1 MQNYCLL
8 LQRSSLERNHSLT
21 AKRMTWEEKSQDK
34 SNPPDFELSRDQEDH
49 LEVTIAPENNDSKRI
64 SIFCSACQQTVYPDH
79 LLYHKKTHKALTLLG
94 FDSPQTKTDNK
105 TLLAQRQQLISK
117 LTKIPKYSETH
128 RQKIDYSFE
137 FLMDNHT
144 PTSYR
149 DPANINNPSTFKKVN
164 NSLIK
169 ALSIC
174 QDKNSTWQ
182 GDMEDRF
189 IVLNNYGNRSDT
201 CFLGLVDGS
210 HGVTAAETVAAELPL
225 LFLDQLAQTDSSYKK
240 SKDEQQI
247 LDSFATVIKAD
258 YREKE
263 KIFSDKPGNGE
274 TNKTNIYEW
283 IHKAYA
289 KSFWRMDR
297 LLRLGRNEVSKV
309 RWSGCS
315 VVTCLVERIPSKETD
330 GNEEEGRKHSENNT
344 HSPLTRQAKGAA
356 GLLHVAN
363 TGNAHAVLCKNGK
376 SHCLSKEHS
385 TSNVS
390 ERKRVFQNG
399 GNISTNEPDGLVEG
413 YLRTTRGLGYHG
425 NPVLKRSVIP
435 VPHTISVP
443 IDDNCQFLILASNG
457 LWEVL
462 DYNEV
467 LALTLTTFTHYLR
480 MHECVQQNAP
490 SLCKCQYLM
499 PLTEDNLNDSKAVKD
514 LQHGIEVLYSNEDI
528 LLTDSKGNLQQNK
541 PKCSRR
547 NYLPS
552 EDGVLK
558 ETNDHKNQADPELYL
573 FSNNEVNSQ
582 NRERNQLDSTT
593 QGGSEKL
600 KQFEE
605 RKVYVCN
612 IFQPQ
617 LQTAEQEETD
627 TDTFCATGPSHTH
640 KQLQENVLAIGFKD
654 MKQPPKDR
662 KACLSNYDSGPQL
675 AQKMDSK
682 IFCDKPASYTGQ
694 ELLKTLSPVGSKPAP
709 QFEEDTK
716 TYLSNCKSQTA
727 GRGRV
732 TSETLYDN
740 AASYISEQLVK
751 TALAAGSRD
760 NITILIVLLNGC
772 DEIPNYLNI

>member
-1 MQNYCLL
+1 MQFRVYKRVRTRL
-8 LQRSSLERNHSLT
+8 
-21 AKRMTWEEKSQDK
+21 RMTWEEKSQDK
-34 SNPPDFELSRDQEDH
+34 NPPDFQLSRDEEDH
-49 LEVTIAPENNDSKRI
+49 LAVTIAPENDDSKHI
-64 SIFCSACQQTVYPDH
+64 SIFCSVCQQKIYPYH

-105 TLLAQRQQLISK
+105 TLLAQRQKLISK

-144 PTSYR
+144 PTSYC
-149 DPANINNPSTFKKVN
+149 DLANINNPSTFKKVN

-189 IVLNNYGNRSDT
+189 IVLDNYGNRSDT

-225 LFLDQLAQTDSSYKK
+225 LFLDQLAQMDSSYKK

-247 LDSFATVIKAD
+247 LDSFATVINAD

-263 KIFSDKPGNGE
+263 KIFSDKPGNDK
-274 TNKTNIYEW
+274 TNKTNTYEW

-315 VVTCLVERIPSKETD
+315 AVTCLVERIPSEETD
-330 GNEEEGRKHSENNT
+330 GTEEEDRKHSENNT
-344 HSPLTRQAKGAA
+344 HSPLARAAKGVA
-356 GLLHVAN
+356 GLLHIAN
-363 TGNAHAVLCKNGK
+363 IGNAHAVLCKNGK

-390 ERKRVFQNG
+390 ERERILQNG

-413 YLRTTRGLGYHG
+413 YLRTTRGLGHHG
-425 NPVLKRSVIP
+425 DPVLKRSVIP

-443 IDDNCQFLILASNG
+443 IDDTCQFLILASNG

-467 LALTLTTFTHYLR
+467 LGLTLTTFSHYLR
-480 MHECVQQNAP
+480 MYEYVQQNRP
-490 SLCKCQYLM
+490 SPCKCQYLM
-499 PLTEDNLNDSKAVKD
+499 PLTEDNLNDSKAINDLKD
-514 LQHGIEVLYSNEDI
+514 GIEILYSNKDI
-528 LLTDSKGNLQQNK
+528 FLTDSKGNLKPNK
-541 PKCSRR
+541 PKCSKR
-547 NYLPS
+547 NYLQN
-552 EDGVLK
+552 EDGVPK
-558 ETNDHKNQADPELYL
+558 ETDDHKNQADPELSL
-573 FSNNEVNSQ
+573 FSNDKVNSQ
-582 NRERNQLDSTT
+582 NREVKQSNSST
-593 QGGSEKL
+593 QGGSEEL
-600 KQFEE
+600 KQFED
-605 RKVYVCN
+605 RKVYLCN
-612 IFQPQ
+612 SFQPQ
-617 LQTAEQEETD
+617 SAEQEETD
-627 TDTFCATGPSHTH
+627 TDTFCVTGTSHTH
-640 KQLQENVLAIGFKD
+640 KELRENVLAIGFKD
-654 MKQPPKDR
+654 MKQSPKDT

-675 AQKMDSK
+675 AKKTDSK

-694 ELLKTLSPVGSKPAP
+694 ELLKTVSPVSSKPLP
-709 QFEEDTK
+709 PFEEHTK
-716 TYLSNCKSQTA
+716 PYLSNCQSQTA

-732 TSETLYDN
+732 TSETLYN
-740 AASYISEQLVK
+740 NTASYISEQLVK
-751 TALAAGSRD
+751 IALAAGSRD
-760 NITILIVLLNGC
+760 NITVLIVLLNGC
-772 DEIPNYLNI
+772 DKIPNYLNI